1 MSDRRRRA
9 RDHQPDARIH
19 KQDHPKAM
27 TFYRA
32 GARVRMTRAMTR
44 AMARNG
50 NKQNSVANLE
60 RLIQNSKS
68 RFGGAIGRPLA
79 ATISSILDSG
89 VAFHTS
95 EFLFFDDGEDD
106 DGT

>member
-1 MSDRRRRA
+1 
-9 RDHQPDARIH
+9 
-19 KQDHPKAM
+19 M

-50 NKQNSVANLE
+50 NKQNSIANLE

-79 ATISSILDSG
+79 TTVSSILDSG